1 VSVLI
6 VGAGPSG
13 ARLAIQLARAGA
25 EVTLVDR
32 LADPH
37 RHAYSSGALPLEAV
51 RRLELPDDVVAA
63 TWQGWQLHDP
73 SGLVHQWWSDD
84 DDLGAVLDFGG
95 LRSFL
100 WEEARRHGVEL
111 IQGCRAALST
121 LSADEA
127 SVRLQTRD
135 GRTSLRSVRWLIDAT
150 GARRDLL
157 QQAGLKPNPKD
168 PLLQG
173 IGVEWLLQADDL
185 QAASW
190 RDRISFFLGTT
201 WIPHGYG
208 WIFPMQ
214 GQRLKVGVCHLPPAN
229 GRTPGSLAGPLQRLI
244 QRCGLSAC
252 PVLDRHGGPVSS
264 SISRSEP
271 LAAGALLAVGDAAS
285 SANLLGGEGIRHAM
299 DSADQLADLLM
310 AEGIRGDSRMMAR
323 RYHEQ
328 LKTQQSWRWS
338 VSGRLARRT
347 WWGLDNP
354 RADRRLERLIH
365 GLSASAEAPSL
376 SELLF
381 NYNFERYG
389 FRLLPYLL

>member
-37 RHAYSSGALPLEAV
+37 RHVYSSGALPLEAV
-51 RRLELPDDVVAA
+51 RRLGLPDDAIAA

-73 SGLVHQWWSDD
+73 SGLVHQWWSSG
-84 DDLGAVLDFGG
+84 DLGVVLDFGR
-95 LRSFL
+95 LRSWL

-111 IQGCRAALST
+111 IQGCRAVLST
-121 LSADEA
+121 LTADQA

-135 GRTSLRSVRWLIDAT
+135 GRLSLRSTRWLIDAT

-157 QQAGLKPNPKD
+157 LQAGLTPNTED

-173 IGVEWLLQADDL
+173 IGVEWLLQADDC
-185 QAASW
+185 QAAAW
-190 RDRISFFLGTT
+190 RDRISFFLGTD

-214 GQRLKVGVCHLPPAN
+214 GQRLKVGVCHLPPAD
-229 GRTPGSLAGPLQRLI
+229 RPSPGSLAGPLQRLI

-252 PVLDRHGGPVSS
+252 TVLDRHGGPVSS
-264 SISRSEP
+264 SIARSEP
-271 LAAGALLAVGDAAS
+271 LVAGALLAVGDAAS

-299 DSADQLADLLM
+299 DSADRLAELLI
-310 AEGIRGDSRMMAR
+310 AEGMSGDSRAIALL
-323 RYHEQ
+323 YQEQ
-328 LKTQQSWRWS
+328 IKAQRSWRWL

-354 RADRRLERLIH
+354 RADRRLERLIN
-365 GLSASAEAPSL
+365 GLSATAEAPAL

-389 FRLLPYLL
+389 LRLLPYLL

>member
-1 VSVLI
+1 MSVLI

-13 ARLAIQLARAGA
+13 ARLAIRLARAGA

-32 LADPH
+32 LIDPES
-37 RHAYSSGALPLEAV
+37 HAYSSGALPLEAV
-51 RRLELPDDVVAA
+51 LRLGLPDEAIAA

-84 DDLGAVLDFGG
+84 DLGVVLDFGK

-100 WEEARRHGVEL
+100 WREARRHGVEF
-111 IQGCRAALST
+111 IPGCRAALGQLT
-121 LSADEA
+121 AEGA
-127 SVRLQTRD
+127 SVQLHTRD

-157 QQAGLKPNPKD
+157 QQAGLRPNPED
-168 PLLQG
+168 PLLEG
-173 IGVEWLLQADDL
+173 IGVEWLLQADDR
-185 QAASW
+185 QAAPW

-201 WIPHGYG
+201 WISHGYG

-214 GQRLKVGVCHLPPAN
+214 GQRLKVGVCHLPPAD
-229 GRTPGSLAGPLQRLI
+229 RPSSSSLARPLQRLI
-244 QRCGLSAC
+244 QHCGLSAC

-271 LAAGALLAVGDAAS
+271 LSIGALLAVGDAAS

-299 DSADQLADLLM
+299 ASADQLADLLM
-310 AEGIRGDSRMMAR
+310 AEGMRCDSDAMAHLYR
-323 RYHEQ
+323 KQ
-328 LKTQQSWRWS
+328 LDAQQSWRWS

-347 WWGLDNP
+347 WWGLDNSH
-354 RADRRLERLIH
+354 ADRRLERLIH
-365 GLSASAEAPSL
+365 GLSATAKASAL

-381 NYNFERYG
+381 DYNFERYG

>member
-37 RHAYSSGALPLEAV
+37 RHVYSSGALPLEAV
-51 RRLELPDDVVAA
+51 RRLGLPDDAIAA

-73 SGLVHQWWSDD
+73 SGLVHQWWSSG
-84 DDLGAVLDFGG
+84 DLGVVLDFGR
-95 LRSFL
+95 LRSWL

-111 IQGCRAALST
+111 IQGCRATLST
-121 LSADEA
+121 LTADQA

-135 GRTSLRSVRWLIDAT
+135 GRSSLRSARWLIDAT

-157 QQAGLKPNPKD
+157 QQAGLSPNPED

-173 IGVEWLLQADDL
+173 IGVEWLLQADDR
-185 QAASW
+185 QAAAW
-190 RDRISFFLGTT
+190 RDRISFFLGTA

-214 GQRLKVGVCHLPPAN
+214 GQRLKVGVCHLPPAD
-229 GRTPGSLAGPLQRLI
+229 RPSPGSLAGPLQRLI

-264 SISRSEP
+264 SIARSEP
-271 LAAGALLAVGDAAS
+271 LVAGALLAVGDAAS

-299 DSADQLADLLM
+299 DSADQLAELLI
-310 AEGIRGDSRMMAR
+310 AEGMSGDSTAIAL
-323 RYHEQ
+323 RYQEQ
-328 LKTQQSWRWS
+328 LKAQRSWRWL

-365 GLSASAEAPSL
+365 GLSATAEASAL

-381 NYNFERYG
+381 KYNFERYG
-389 FRLLPYLL
+389 LRLLPYLL

>member
-1 VSVLI
+1 MSVLI

-37 RHAYSSGALPLEAV
+37 CHAYSSGALPLEAV

-111 IQGCRAALST
+111 IQGCRAALSKLT
-121 LSADEA
+121 ADEA

-229 GRTPGSLAGPLQRLI
+229 RRTPGSLAGPLQRLI

-365 GLSASAEAPSL
+365 GLSASAEAPAL

>member
-1 VSVLI
+1 MSVLI
-6 VGAGPSG
+6 VGAGPAG
-13 ARLAIQLARAGA
+13 ARLAIQLAREGV

-37 RHAYSSGALPLEAV
+37 RHAYSSGALPLDAV
-51 RRLELPDDVVAA
+51 RRLGLPDKAIAA

-73 SGLVHQWWSDD
+73 SGLVHQWWSAG
-84 DDLGAVLDFGG
+84 DLGVVLDFGR
-95 LRSFL
+95 LRSWL
-100 WEEARRHGVEL
+100 WEQARCPGVEL
-111 IQGCRAALST
+111 IPDCRAALSSLT
-121 LSADEA
+121 AEGA
-127 SVRLQTRD
+127 SVRLQMRD
-135 GRTSLRSVRWLIDAT
+135 GQTTLRSARWLIDAT

-157 QQAGLKPNPKD
+157 QQAGLRPNPED

-173 IGVEWLLQADDL
+173 IGVEWLLQADDR
-185 QAASW
+185 QAAAW
-190 RDRISFFLGTT
+190 RDRISFFLGTA

-214 GQRLKVGVCHLPPAN
+214 GQRLKVGVCHLPPAD
-229 GRTPGSLAGPLQRLI
+229 RSTPGSLAGPLKRLI
-244 QRCGLSAC
+244 HRCGLSSC

-264 SISRSEP
+264 SISRTEP

-299 DSADQLADLLM
+299 DSADQLADLLIT
-310 AEGIRGDSRMMAR
+310 EGIWGDSTTMAR
-323 RYHEQ
+323 RYQQQ
-328 LKTQQSWRWS
+328 LKAQRSWRWL

-354 RADRRLERLIH
+354 RADRRLQRLIQ
-365 GLSASAEAPSL
+365 GLSVSTEAPAL

-381 NYNFERYG
+381 DYNFERYG
-389 FRLLPYLL
+389 LRLLPYLL

>member
-1 VSVLI
+1 MSVLI

-13 ARLAIQLARAGA
+13 ARLAIRLARAGS

-32 LADPH
+32 LVDPES
-37 RHAYSSGALPLEAV
+37 HAYSSGALPLEAV
-51 RRLELPDDVVAA
+51 RRLGLPDEAIAA

-84 DDLGAVLDFGG
+84 DLGVVLDFGR
-95 LRSFL
+95 LRSWL
-100 WEEARRHGVEL
+100 WKEARRHGVEL
-111 IQGCRAALST
+111 IQGCRVSLQSLTAEGASVQLHCRDGS
-121 LSADEA
+121 A
-127 SVRLQTRD
+127 SVRST
-135 GRTSLRSVRWLIDAT
+135 RWLIDAT

-157 QQAGLKPNPKD
+157 QQAGLKPNPED

-173 IGVEWLLQADDL
+173 IGVEWLLQADDR
-185 QAASW
+185 QAAAW
-190 RDRISFFLGTT
+190 RDRISFFLGTR

-214 GQRLKVGVCHLPPAN
+214 GQRLKVGVCHLPRADRP
-229 GRTPGSLAGPLQRLI
+229 TPGSLARPLQRLI
-244 QRCGLSAC
+244 HHCGLSAF
-252 PVLDRHGGPVSS
+252 PVLDRHGGPLSS

-271 LAAGALLAVGDAAS
+271 VAAGALLAVGDAAS

-299 DSADQLADLLM
+299 DSADQLADLFID
-310 AEGIRGDSRMMAR
+310 EGIRGDSRALAR
-323 RYHEQ
+323 RYRHQ
-328 LKTQQSWRWS
+328 LDVHRSWRWS

-354 RADRRLERLIH
+354 RADQRLERLIH
-365 GLSASAEAPSL
+365 GLSATAKAQAL

-381 NYNFERYG
+381 EYNFERYG
-389 FRLLPYLL
+389 FRLLPYLF

>member
-1 VSVLI
+1 M
-6 VGAGPSG
+6 
-13 ARLAIQLARAGA
+13 
-25 EVTLVDR
+25 
-32 LADPH
+32 
-37 RHAYSSGALPLEAV
+37 
-51 RRLELPDDVVAA
+51 
-63 TWQGWQLHDP
+63 
-73 SGLVHQWWSDD
+73 
-84 DDLGAVLDFGG
+84 VLDFGR
-95 LRSFL
+95 LRSWL

-111 IQGCRAALST
+111 IQGCRAVLST
-121 LSADEA
+121 LTADQA

-135 GRTSLRSVRWLIDAT
+135 GRSSLRSARWLIDAT

-157 QQAGLKPNPKD
+157 QQAGLSPNPED

-173 IGVEWLLQADDL
+173 IGVEWLLQADDR
-185 QAASW
+185 QAAAW
-190 RDRISFFLGTT
+190 RDRISFFLGTA

-214 GQRLKVGVCHLPPAN
+214 GQRLKVGVCHLPPAD
-229 GRTPGSLAGPLQRLI
+229 RPSPGSLAGPLQRLI

-264 SISRSEP
+264 SIARSET
-271 LAAGALLAVGDAAS
+271 LVAGALLAVGDAAS

-299 DSADQLADLLM
+299 DSADQLAELLI
-310 AEGIRGDSRMMAR
+310 AEGMSGDSTAIAL
-323 RYHEQ
+323 RYQEQ
-328 LKTQQSWRWS
+328 LKAQRSWRWL

-365 GLSASAEAPSL
+365 GLSATAEAPAL

-389 FRLLPYLL
+389 LRLLPYLL

>member
-1 VSVLI
+1 MSVLI

-13 ARLAIQLARAGA
+13 ARLAIQLARVGV

-32 LADPH
+32 LLDPE

-51 RRLELPDDVVAA
+51 LRLGLPDEAIAA

-84 DDLGAVLDFGG
+84 DLGVVLDFGR
-95 LRSFL
+95 LRSWL

-111 IQGCRAALST
+111 IQGCRASLST
-121 LSADEA
+121 VTDEGA
-127 SVRLQTRD
+127 SVQLQTRD
-135 GRTSLRSVRWLIDAT
+135 GQTSMRSARWLIDAT

-157 QQAGLKPNPKD
+157 QQAGLRPNPKD
-168 PLLQG
+168 PLLEG
-173 IGVEWLLQADDL
+173 IGIEWLLQADDRHV
-185 QAASW
+185 AAW
-190 RDRISFFLGTT
+190 RDRISFFLGTA

-214 GQRLKVGVCHLPPAN
+214 GQRLKVGVCHLPPAD
-229 GRTPGSLAGPLQRLI
+229 RPTPGSLARRLQRLI
-244 QRCGLSAC
+244 QRCGLSDC

-264 SISRSEP
+264 TISRSEP

-310 AEGIRGDSRMMAR
+310 AEGMHGDFTAMDR
-323 RYHEQ
+323 RYQQQ
-328 LKTQQSWRWS
+328 LKAQQSWRWS

-354 RADRRLERLIH
+354 RADQRLQRLIH
-365 GLSASAEAPSL
+365 GLSTKAKALAL

-381 NYNFERYG
+381 DYNLERYG
-389 FRLLPYLL
+389 LRLLRYLL

>member
-1 VSVLI
+1 MSVLI

-13 ARLAIQLARAGA
+13 ARLAIQLARSGA

-32 LADPH
+32 LHDPET
-37 RHAYSSGALPLEAV
+37 HAYSSGALPLEAV
-51 RRLELPDDVVAA
+51 SRLGLPDETIAS
-63 TWQGWQLHDP
+63 TWKGWQLHDP
-73 SGLVHQWWSDD
+73 SGLVHQWWAA
-84 DDLGAVLDFGG
+84 DDLGVVLDFGL

-100 WEEARRHGVEL
+100 WREARRHGVEL
-111 IQGCRAALST
+111 ISGCRAALNKLT
-121 LSADEA
+121 TEGA
-127 SVRLQTRD
+127 SVRLHRRD
-135 GRTSLRSVRWLIDAT
+135 GETSLHSVRWLIDAT

-157 QQAGLKPNPKD
+157 QQAGLRPNPAD

-173 IGVEWLLQADDL
+173 IGVEWLLQADDR
-185 QAASW
+185 QSAAW
-190 RDRISFFLGTT
+190 RERISFFLGTT

-214 GQRLKVGVCHLPPAN
+214 GDRLKVGVCHLPPAD
-229 GRTPGSLAGPLQRLI
+229 RLTPGSLARPLQRLI

-299 DSADQLADLLM
+299 DSADQLADLLI
-310 AEGIRGDSRMMAR
+310 AEGMRGDSHAMAR
-323 RYHEQ
+323 RYRQH
-328 LKTQQSWRWS
+328 LDGQQSWRWK

-347 WWGLDNP
+347 WWGLDNS
-354 RADRRLERLIH
+354 RADRRLERLIK
-365 GLSASAEAPSL
+365 GLSATATAPAL

-381 NYNFERYG
+381 DYNFERYG
-389 FRLLPYLL
+389 LRLLPYLL

>member
-1 VSVLI
+1 MSVLI

-51 RRLELPDDVVAA
+51 RRLGLPDDAIAA

-73 SGLVHQWWSDD
+73 SGLVHQWWSSG
-84 DDLGAVLDFGG
+84 DLGVVLDFGR
-95 LRSFL
+95 LRSWL

-111 IQGCRAALST
+111 IQGCRAVLST
-121 LSADEA
+121 LTADQA

-135 GRTSLRSVRWLIDAT
+135 GRSSLRSTRWLIDAT

-157 QQAGLKPNPKD
+157 QQAGLSPNPED

-173 IGVEWLLQADDL
+173 IGVEWLLQTDDR
-185 QAASW
+185 QAAAW
-190 RDRISFFLGTT
+190 RDRISFFLGTD

-214 GQRLKVGVCHLPPAN
+214 GQRLKVGVCHLPPED
-229 GRTPGSLAGPLQRLI
+229 RPSPGSLAGPLQRLI

-264 SISRSEP
+264 SIARSEP
-271 LAAGALLAVGDAAS
+271 LVAGALLAVGDAAS

-299 DSADQLADLLM
+299 DSADQLAELLI
-310 AEGIRGDSRMMAR
+310 AEGMTGESSAMALRYQELIKTR
-323 RYHEQ
+323 R
-328 LKTQQSWRWS
+328 SWRWL

-347 WWGLDNP
+347 CWGLDNS

-365 GLSASAEAPSL
+365 GLSATAEAPAL

-389 FRLLPYLL
+389 LRLLPYLL

>member
-1 VSVLI
+1 MSVLI

-32 LADPH
+32 LADPN

-51 RRLELPDDVVAA
+51 RRLGLPDDAIAA

-73 SGLVHQWWSDD
+73 SGLVHQWWSSG
-84 DDLGAVLDFGG
+84 DLGVVLDFGR
-95 LRSFL
+95 LRSWL

-121 LSADEA
+121 LTADQA
-127 SVRLQTRD
+127 SVWLQTRD
-135 GRTSLRSVRWLIDAT
+135 GRSSLRSARWLIDAT

-157 QQAGLKPNPKD
+157 QQAGLSPNPED
-168 PLLQG
+168 PLLRG
-173 IGVEWLLQADDL
+173 IGVEWLLQGDDR
-185 QAASW
+185 QAAAW
-190 RDRISFFLGTT
+190 RDRISFFLGTA

-214 GQRLKVGVCHLPPAN
+214 GQRLKVGVCHLPPADRP
-229 GRTPGSLAGPLQRLI
+229 GPGSLAGPLQRLI

-264 SISRSEP
+264 SIARSEP
-271 LAAGALLAVGDAAS
+271 LVAGALLAVGDAAS

-299 DSADQLADLLM
+299 DSADQLAELLI
-310 AEGIRGDSRMMAR
+310 AEGMSGDSTAFAL
-323 RYHEQ
+323 RYQEQ
-328 LKTQQSWRWS
+328 IKAQRSWRWL

-354 RADRRLERLIH
+354 RADRRLERLIN
-365 GLSASAEAPSL
+365 GLSATAEAPAL

-389 FRLLPYLL
+389 LRLLPYLL

>member
-1 VSVLI
+1 MSVLI

-13 ARLAIQLARAGA
+13 ARLAIQLARAGV

-37 RHAYSSGALPLEAV
+37 RHAYSSGALPLDAV
-51 RRLELPDDVVAA
+51 RRLGLPDEAIAA

-73 SGLVHQWWSDD
+73 SGLVHQWWSAG
-84 DDLGAVLDFGG
+84 DLGVVLDFGR
-95 LRSFL
+95 LRSWL
-100 WEEARRHGVEL
+100 WEQARCHGVEL
-111 IQGCRAALST
+111 IPDCRAALSSLT
-121 LSADEA
+121 AEGA
-127 SVRLQTRD
+127 SVRLQMRD
-135 GRTSLRSVRWLIDAT
+135 GQTSLRSARWLIDAT

-157 QQAGLKPNPKD
+157 QQAGLRPNPED

-173 IGVEWLLQADDL
+173 IGGEWVLQADDR
-185 QAASW
+185 QAAAW
-190 RDRISFFLGTT
+190 RDRISFFLGTA

-214 GQRLKVGVCHLPPAN
+214 GQRLKVGVCHLPPAD
-229 GRTPGSLAGPLQRLI
+229 RSTPGSLAEPLKRLI
-244 QRCGLSAC
+244 HRCGLSSC

-264 SISRSEP
+264 SISRTEP
-271 LAAGALLAVGDAAS
+271 LAVGALLAVGDAAS

-299 DSADQLADLLM
+299 DSADQLADLLI
-310 AEGIRGDSRMMAR
+310 AGGIWGDSTTMAR
-323 RYHEQ
+323 RYQQQ
-328 LKTQQSWRWS
+328 LKAQRSWRWL

-354 RADRRLERLIH
+354 RADRRLRRLIH
-365 GLSASAEAPSL
+365 GLSVSTEAPAL

-381 NYNFERYG
+381 DYNFERYG
-389 FRLLPYLL
+389 LRLLPYLL

>member
-1 VSVLI
+1 MSVLI

-25 EVTLVDR
+25 QVTLVDR
-32 LADPH
+32 LTDPH
-37 RHAYSSGALPLEAV
+37 RHAYSSGALPFDAV
-51 RRLELPDDVVAA
+51 RRLGLPDDAIAA

-73 SGLVHQWWSDD
+73 SGLVHQWWSAG
-84 DDLGAVLDFGG
+84 DLGVVLDFGR
-95 LRSFL
+95 LRSWL

-111 IQGCRAALST
+111 IQDCRAALSSLT
-121 LSADEA
+121 ADQA
-127 SVRLQTRD
+127 SVRLQTRH

-157 QQAGLKPNPKD
+157 QQAGLKPNPND
-168 PLLQG
+168 PLLEG
-173 IGVEWLLQADDL
+173 IGIEWLLKADDR
-185 QAASW
+185 QAAPW
-190 RDRISFFLGTT
+190 RDRISFFLGTP

-214 GQRLKVGVCHLPPAN
+214 GQRLKVGVCHLPPVDR
-229 GRTPGSLAGPLQRLI
+229 RTPGSLAGPLQRLT

-252 PVLDRHGGPVSS
+252 PVLDRHGGAVSS

-299 DSADQLADLLM
+299 DSADQLADLLI
-310 AEGIRGDSRMMAR
+310 AEGMRGDSRTMAR

-365 GLSASAEAPSL
+365 GLSATAEAPAL

-389 FRLLPYLL
+389 LRLLPYLL

>member
-1 VSVLI
+1 MSVLI

-13 ARLAIQLARAGA
+13 ARLAIKLARVGA

-32 LADPH
+32 LLDPE

-51 RRLELPDDVVAA
+51 RRLGLPYEAIAA

-84 DDLGAVLDFGG
+84 DLGVVLDFGW
-95 LRSFL
+95 LRSWL

-111 IQGCRAALST
+111 IQGCRASLST
-121 LSADEA
+121 VSDEGA
-127 SVRLQTRD
+127 SVQLQTRD
-135 GRTSLRSVRWLIDAT
+135 GQKSMRSARWLIDAT

-157 QQAGLKPNPKD
+157 QQAGLRPNPKD
-168 PLLQG
+168 PLLVG
-173 IGVEWLLQADDL
+173 IGVEWLLQGDDR
-185 QAASW
+185 QVAAW
-190 RDRISFFLGTT
+190 RDRISFFLGTD

-214 GQRLKVGVCHLPPAN
+214 GQRLKVGVCHLPPAD
-229 GRTPGSLAGPLQRLI
+229 RPTPGSLARPLQRLI

-310 AEGIRGDSRMMAR
+310 AEGMHGDSTAMAR
-323 RYHEQ
+323 RYLQQ
-328 LKTQQSWRWS
+328 LKAKQSWRWS
-338 VSGRLARRT
+338 MSGRLARRT
-347 WWGLDNP
+347 WWGLDNS
-354 RADRRLERLIH
+354 RADQRLQRLIN
-365 GLSASAEAPSL
+365 GLSTKAKASAL

-381 NYNFERYG
+381 DYNFERYG
-389 FRLLPYLL
+389 LRLLPYLL

>member
-1 VSVLI
+1 MSVLI

-25 EVTLVDR
+25 DVTLVDR

-51 RRLELPDDVVAA
+51 LRLGLPDDAIAA

-73 SGLVHQWWSDD
+73 SGLVHQWWSSG
-84 DDLGAVLDFGG
+84 DLGVVLDFGR
-95 LRSFL
+95 LRSWL

-111 IQGCRAALST
+111 IQGCRAVLST
-121 LSADEA
+121 LTADQA

-135 GRTSLRSVRWLIDAT
+135 GRSSLRSTRWLIDAT

-157 QQAGLKPNPKD
+157 LQAGLTPNPED

-173 IGVEWLLQADDL
+173 IGVEWLLQADDR
-185 QAASW
+185 QAAAW
-190 RDRISFFLGTT
+190 RDRISFFLGTD

-214 GQRLKVGVCHLPPAN
+214 GQRLKVGVCHLPPADHP
-229 GRTPGSLAGPLQRLI
+229 TPGSLAGPLQRLI
-244 QRCGLSAC
+244 HRCGLSAC

-264 SISRSEP
+264 SIARSEP
-271 LAAGALLAVGDAAS
+271 LVAGALLAVGDAAS

-299 DSADQLADLLM
+299 DSADQLAELLI
-310 AEGIRGDSRMMAR
+310 AEGMSGDSTAIAL
-323 RYHEQ
+323 RYQEQ
-328 LKTQQSWRWS
+328 LKAQRSWRWL

-365 GLSASAEAPSL
+365 GLSATAEAPAL

-389 FRLLPYLL
+389 LRLLPYLL

>member
-1 VSVLI
+1 MSVLI

-13 ARLAIQLARAGA
+13 ARLAIRLARAGA

-32 LADPH
+32 LMDPES
-37 RHAYSSGALPLEAV
+37 HAYSSGALPLEAV
-51 RRLELPDDVVAA
+51 LRLGLPDEAIAA

-84 DDLGAVLDFGG
+84 DLGVVLDFGK

-100 WEEARRHGVEL
+100 WREARRHGVEL
-111 IQGCRAALST
+111 IPGCRAALGQLT
-121 LSADEA
+121 AEGA
-127 SVRLQTRD
+127 SVQLHTRD

-157 QQAGLKPNPKD
+157 QQAGLRPNPED
-168 PLLQG
+168 PILEG
-173 IGVEWLLQADDL
+173 IGVEWLLQADDR
-185 QAASW
+185 QAAPW

-201 WIPHGYG
+201 WISHGYG

-214 GQRLKVGVCHLPPAN
+214 GQQLKVGVCHLPPAD
-229 GRTPGSLAGPLQRLI
+229 RPTPSGLARPLQRLI
-244 QRCGLSAC
+244 QSCGLSAC

-271 LAAGALLAVGDAAS
+271 LAVGALLAVGDAAS

-299 DSADQLADLLM
+299 ASADQLADLLM
-310 AEGIRGDSRMMAR
+310 AEGMGCDSDDMAH
-323 RYHEQ
+323 RYRKQ
-328 LKTQQSWRWS
+328 LNAQQSWRWS

-347 WWGLDNP
+347 WWGLDNSP
-354 RADRRLERLIH
+354 ADRRLERLIH
-365 GLSASAEAPSL
+365 GLSATAKATAL

-381 NYNFERYG
+381 DYNFERYG
-389 FRLLPYLL
+389 LRLLPYLL

>member
-1 VSVLI
+1 MSVLI

-13 ARLAIQLARAGA
+13 ARLAIQLAKAGA

-37 RHAYSSGALPLEAV
+37 RHAYSSGALPLKAV
-51 RRLELPDDVVAA
+51 RRLGLPDDAIAA

-73 SGLVHQWWSDD
+73 SGLVHQWWSAE
-84 DDLGAVLDFGG
+84 DLGVVLDFGR
-95 LRSFL
+95 LRSWL
-100 WEEARRHGVEL
+100 WQEARHHGVQL
-111 IQGCRAALST
+111 IPGCRASLRT
-121 LSADEA
+121 LTAEGADVQLHTHDAEP
-127 SVRLQTRD
+127 
-135 GRTSLRSVRWLIDAT
+135 SLRSVRWLIDAT

-157 QQAGLKPNPKD
+157 RQAGLRPNPKD
-168 PLLQG
+168 PLLEG
-173 IGVEWLLQADDL
+173 IGVEWLLQADDR
-185 QAASW
+185 QAAAW
-190 RDRISFFLGTT
+190 QERISFFLGTA

-214 GQRLKVGVCHLPPAN
+214 GQRLKVGVCHLPPTD
-229 GRTPGSLAGPLQRLI
+229 RPSPGSLALPLQRLI

-310 AEGIRGDSRMMAR
+310 AEGMRGQSNAMAR
-323 RYHEQ
+323 RYRQ
-328 LKTQQSWRWS
+328 TIKSQQSWRWS

-354 RADRRLERLIH
+354 RADQRLERLIH
-365 GLSASAEAPSL
+365 GLSATAQAPAL
-376 SELLF
+376 SGLLF
-381 NYNFERYG
+381 DYG
-389 FRLLPYLL
+389 FEHYGIRLLPYLL

>member
-1 VSVLI
+1 MSVLI

-37 RHAYSSGALPLEAV
+37 RHVYSSGALPLEAV
-51 RRLELPDDVVAA
+51 RRLGLPDDAIAA

-73 SGLVHQWWSDD
+73 SGLVHQWWSSG
-84 DDLGAVLDFGG
+84 DLGVVLDFGR
-95 LRSFL
+95 LRSWL

-111 IQGCRAALST
+111 IQGCRAVLST
-121 LSADEA
+121 LTADQA

-135 GRTSLRSVRWLIDAT
+135 GRLSLRSTRWLIDAT

-157 QQAGLKPNPKD
+157 LQAGLTPNTED

-173 IGVEWLLQADDL
+173 IGVEWLLQADDC
-185 QAASW
+185 QAAAW
-190 RDRISFFLGTT
+190 RDRISFFLGTD

-214 GQRLKVGVCHLPPAN
+214 GQRLKVGVCHLPPAD
-229 GRTPGSLAGPLQRLI
+229 RPSPGSLAGPLQRLI

-252 PVLDRHGGPVSS
+252 TVLDRHGGPVSS
-264 SISRSEP
+264 SIARSEP
-271 LAAGALLAVGDAAS
+271 LVAGALLAVGDAAS

-299 DSADQLADLLM
+299 DSADRLAELLI
-310 AEGIRGDSRMMAR
+310 AEGMSGDSRAIALL
-323 RYHEQ
+323 YQEQ
-328 LKTQQSWRWS
+328 IKAQRSWRWL

-354 RADRRLERLIH
+354 RADRRLERLIN
-365 GLSASAEAPSL
+365 GLSATAEAPAL

-389 FRLLPYLL
+389 LRLLPYLL

>member
-1 VSVLI
+1 MSVLI

-13 ARLAIQLARAGA
+13 ARLAIQLARVGA

-32 LADPH
+32 LVDPE
-37 RHAYSSGALPLEAV
+37 RHAYSSAALPLEAV
-51 RRLELPDDVVAA
+51 LRLGLPDEAIAA

-84 DDLGAVLDFGG
+84 DLGVVLDFGR
-95 LRSFL
+95 LRSWL

-111 IQGCRAALST
+111 IQGCRASLST
-121 LSADEA
+121 VTDEGA
-127 SVRLQTRD
+127 SVQLQTSD
-135 GRTSLRSVRWLIDAT
+135 GQTSMRSARWLIDAT

-157 QQAGLKPNPKD
+157 QQAGLRPNPKD
-168 PLLQG
+168 PLLEG
-173 IGVEWLLQADDL
+173 IGVEWLLQADDR
-185 QAASW
+185 QVAAW
-190 RDRISFFLGTT
+190 RDRISFFLGTA

-214 GQRLKVGVCHLPPAN
+214 GQRLKVGVCHLPPAD
-229 GRTPGSLAGPLQRLI
+229 RPIPGSLARPLKRLI

-252 PVLDRHGGPVSS
+252 TVLDRHGGRLSS
-264 SISRSEP
+264 SIYRSEL

-310 AEGIRGDSRMMAR
+310 AEGMHGDSTAMAR
-323 RYHEQ
+323 HYQER
-328 LKTQQSWRWS
+328 LNAQQSWRWS

-347 WWGLDNP
+347 WWGLDNS
-354 RADRRLERLIH
+354 RADQRLQRLIH
-365 GLSASAEAPSL
+365 GLSTKAKALAL

-381 NYNFERYG
+381 DYNFERYG
-389 FRLLPYLL
+389 LRLLRYLL

>member
-1 VSVLI
+1 MSVLI

-37 RHAYSSGALPLEAV
+37 LHAYSSGALPLEAV
-51 RRLELPDDVVAA
+51 RRLGLPDDAIAA

-73 SGLVHQWWSDD
+73 SGLVHQWWSSG
-84 DDLGAVLDFGG
+84 DLGVVLDFGR
-95 LRSFL
+95 LRSWL

-111 IQGCRAALST
+111 IQGCRAVLST
-121 LSADEA
+121 LTADQA

-135 GRTSLRSVRWLIDAT
+135 GRSSLRSARWLIDAT

-157 QQAGLKPNPKD
+157 QQAGLSPNPED
-168 PLLQG
+168 PLLHG

-185 QAASW
+185 QAAAW
-190 RDRISFFLGTT
+190 RDRISFFLGTA

-214 GQRLKVGVCHLPPAN
+214 GQRLKVGVCHLPPED
-229 GRTPGSLAGPLQRLI
+229 RPSPGSLAGPLQRLI

-264 SISRSEP
+264 SIARSEP
-271 LAAGALLAVGDAAS
+271 LVAGALLAVGDAAS

-299 DSADQLADLLM
+299 DSADQLAELLI
-310 AEGIRGDSRMMAR
+310 AEGMSGDSTAIAL
-323 RYHEQ
+323 RYQEQ
-328 LKTQQSWRWS
+328 LKAKRSWRWL

-365 GLSASAEAPSL
+365 GLSATAEATAL

-389 FRLLPYLL
+389 LRLLPYLL

>member
-1 VSVLI
+1 MSVVI

-13 ARLAIQLARAGA
+13 ARLAIQLARAGV

-37 RHAYSSGALPLEAV
+37 RHVYSSGALPLEAV
-51 RRLELPDDVVAA
+51 RRLGLPDDAIAA

-73 SGLVHQWWSDD
+73 SGLVHQWWSSG
-84 DDLGAVLDFGG
+84 DLGVVLDFGR
-95 LRSFL
+95 LRSWL

-111 IQGCRAALST
+111 IQGCQAALST
-121 LSADEA
+121 LTADQA

-135 GRTSLRSVRWLIDAT
+135 GRSSLRSARWLIDAT

-157 QQAGLKPNPKD
+157 QQAGLSPNPED

-173 IGVEWLLQADDL
+173 IGVEWLLQADDR
-185 QAASW
+185 QAAAW
-190 RDRISFFLGTT
+190 RDRISFFLGTA

-214 GQRLKVGVCHLPPAN
+214 GQRLKVGVCHLPPAD
-229 GRTPGSLAGPLQRLI
+229 RPSPGSLAGPLQRLI

-264 SISRSEP
+264 SIARSEP
-271 LAAGALLAVGDAAS
+271 LVAGALLAVGDAAS

-299 DSADQLADLLM
+299 DSADQLAELLI
-310 AEGIRGDSRMMAR
+310 AEGMSGDSTAIAL
-323 RYHEQ
+323 RYQEQ
-328 LKTQQSWRWS
+328 LRAQRSWRWL

-354 RADRRLERLIH
+354 RADRRLERLID
-365 GLSASAEAPSL
+365 GLSATAEATAL

-389 FRLLPYLL
+389 LRLLPYLL